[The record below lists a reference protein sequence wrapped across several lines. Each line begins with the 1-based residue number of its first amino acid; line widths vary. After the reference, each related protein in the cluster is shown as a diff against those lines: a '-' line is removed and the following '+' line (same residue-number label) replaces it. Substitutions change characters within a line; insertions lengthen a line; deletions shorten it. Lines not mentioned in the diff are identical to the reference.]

1 MYLFNI
7 FKESKDNEHF
17 ATIIIYSCKKA
28 GFEKTSYILPYIPN
42 VHLYFRKYITNQ
54 NKDYTFKI
62 RKNWSCRYENLQSVA
77 ILHRKLKVFIFIFS
91 VLFLL
96 LSKIFSVIIFKLVVS
111 FKQYQIFWNLLTDQ
125 KVVMAQKTS
134 AMSKK
139 N

>member
-1 MYLFNI
+1 MSMYLFNI

-62 RKNWSCRYENLQSVA
+62 RKN
-77 ILHRKLKVFIFIFS
+77 
-91 VLFLL
+91 
-96 LSKIFSVIIFKLVVS
+96 
-111 FKQYQIFWNLLTDQ
+111 
-125 KVVMAQKTS
+125 
-134 AMSKK
+134 
-139 N
+139 